1 MHKVFLPWL
10 INKRAKLGL
19 KSCMVGTS
27 SVSEVM
33 PMIGFGVTYTASK
46 AMSSYV
52 GRALNWEV
60 KNSKHADFFSRF
72 DYWIYILYML
82 LLTIKFLP
90 NFKIFRLTIS
100 NIYWAIKDS
109 QNNKYSCREE
119 HQ

>member
-1 MHKVFLPWL
+1 MLDVNIYHFTMMHKVFLPWL

-27 SVSEVM
+27 SVSEVI

-60 KNSKHADFFSRF
+60 KNSKQADLI
-72 DYWIYILYML
+72 DTQVIYPGGTSTRVLNRPESS
-82 LLTIKFLP
+82 KFE
-90 NFKIFRLTIS
+90 RL
-100 NIYWAIKDS
+100 NAL
-109 QNNKYSCREE
+109 
-119 HQ
+119 